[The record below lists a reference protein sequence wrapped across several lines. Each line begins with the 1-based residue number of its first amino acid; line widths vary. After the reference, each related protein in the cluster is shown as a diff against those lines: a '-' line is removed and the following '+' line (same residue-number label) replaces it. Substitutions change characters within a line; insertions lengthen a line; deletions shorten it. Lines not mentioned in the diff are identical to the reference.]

1 MTDRDPRFERMQRY
15 EPGRRP
21 YVQLTGPD
29 LGKYHARVIGWIP
42 GEVFIEYPIKIR
54 DYVTTG
60 QLDVAWVPTAA
71 AIRIR
76 RSDSIWLSTEDDH
89 DWHEHEDQKIK
100 YRADP
105 WTVYQQE
112 ASGTTTD

>member
-1 MTDRDPRFERMQRY
+1 MTERDPRFERMSRY
-15 EPGRRP
+15 EPRRRP
-21 YVQLTGPD
+21 YVQVTCPD

-42 GEVFIEYPIKIR
+42 GEVFIEYPIKIL

-60 QLDVAWVPTAA
+60 QLEVAWIPTAT

-76 RSDSIWLSTEDDH
+76 RSDSIWLSNEDDH
-89 DWHEHEDQKIK
+89 DWHQVEDESIK

-112 ASGTTTD
+112 AR